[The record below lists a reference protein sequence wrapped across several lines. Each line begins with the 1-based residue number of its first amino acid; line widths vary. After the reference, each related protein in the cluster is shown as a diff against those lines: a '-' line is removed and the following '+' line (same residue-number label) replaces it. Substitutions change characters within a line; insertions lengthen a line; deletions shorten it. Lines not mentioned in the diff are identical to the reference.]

1 MESRIQVCLG
11 SPYMGREWV
20 YVKDKFCFST
30 AGKNYKIKN
39 SGIARAPP
47 RKESNI
53 FVTVEMILA
62 NFLIIKH
69 TEVSS
74 TILVKVN

>member
-1 MESRIQVCLG
+1 MESRIQVCHG

-20 YVKDKFCFST
+20 YEKTSSVFQRQE
-30 AGKNYKIKN
+30 KIIKSKN

>member
-1 MESRIQVCLG
+1 
-11 SPYMGREWV
+11 MGLW
-20 YVKDKFCFST
+20 KDKFCFSA
-30 AGKNYKIKN
+30 AGKNYEIKN
-39 SGIARAPP
+39 SGIARGTP

-62 NFLIIKH
+62 NVLIIKH

>member
-1 MESRIQVCLG
+1 
-11 SPYMGREWV
+11 MGLW
-20 YVKDKFCFST
+20 KDKFCFST

-47 RKESNI
+47 RKESKI
-53 FVTVEMILA
+53 FVTLEMILA

-74 TILVKVN
+74 TILVKVNYFAPVDKKRSSGECI